1 MSILTQI
8 GDSGT
13 TKDLASGAATAA
25 IFAAY
30 VRFGMGRPEIF
41 TAPML
46 KYFGVVGASSVASSF
61 VWHQINT
68 GPIEDQSLVYGL
80 TGESFLQAASTAAVS
95 SMMYRSAFGVPP
107 NMQSLAVVAACDL
120 GGQVS
125 GPYLAKMMTLQTV

>member
-13 TKDLASGAATAA
+13 TKALASGAATAA

-30 VRFGMGRPEIF
+30 Q
-41 TAPML
+41 
-46 KYFGVVGASSVASSF
+46 
-61 VWHQINT
+61 H
-68 GPIEDQSLVYGL
+68 LVYGL

-120 GGQVS
+120 GGQVV
-125 GPYLAKMMTLQTV
+125 GPYASKIMTFQSV